1 MSQGQGL
8 HPLSFW
14 LYWPEESKAKMT
26 CHSCQTECKK
36 FGKNPQGHQRYRCRQ
51 CAKTFSDIPQ
61 RPLGEMR
68 ILLDHALLCIQ
79 LIVEG
84 NSIRSTE
91 RITGVHRD
99 TILALLVKAGERC
112 ERLLADSITSVPVR
126 DVECDEIWGYV
137 GMKEK
142 AKGTIYSNVDTLGDA
157 YTYVAIE
164 RNTKL
169 ILAWHLGRRSRPDTL
184 QFIVKLRRATKGKFQ
199 LSTDGWTA
207 YPDAIERVFGI
218 DVNYA
223 QLVKVYAAARDGEQ
237 RYSPAEVVDVQVIPQ
252 IGMPDYERICTS
264 HVERQNLTMRMQIR
278 RLTRLTNAFSKKWA
292 NLRAAVALHFAFYNY
307 CRPHKSLRCTPA
319 MESGLTNHVWSL
331 AELLGATQ

>member
-1 MSQGQGL
+1 
-8 HPLSFW
+8 
-14 LYWPEESKAKMT
+14 MT
-26 CHSCQTECKK
+26 CHSCQIECKK
-36 FGKNPQGHQRYRCRQ
+36 FGKNPRGRQRYRCRQ
-51 CAKTFSDIPQ
+51 CSKTFSDLPQ

-68 ILLDHALLCIQ
+68 IPLDRALLCIQ

-84 NSIRSTE
+84 NSIRSAE

-99 TILALLVKAGERC
+99 TILTLLVKAGERC
-112 ERLLADSITSVPVR
+112 EKLLADMITRLQVR

-142 AKGTIYSNVDTLGDA
+142 EKEKVKGKTYANVDTLGDA

-164 RNTKL
+164 RNSKL

-184 QFIVKLRRATKGKFQ
+184 QFIVKLRRATRGKFQ

-223 QLVKVYAAARDGEQ
+223 QMVKVYAAARDGEQ
-237 RYSPAEVVDVQVIPQ
+237 RYSPAEVVDVEVIPR
-252 IGMPDYERICTS
+252 IGMLDYERICTS

-278 RLTRLTNAFSKKWA
+278 RLTRLTNAFSKKWD
-292 NLRAAVALHFAFYNY
+292 NLKAAIALHFAFYNF
-307 CRPHKSLRCTPA
+307 CRMHKTIRCTPA

-331 AELLGATQ
+331 AELIGG